1 MSLVITL
8 NHSQKR
14 LRLDRLPVVAAG
26 LQFNTEFQSGVW
38 SCPVKNVTMLFP
50 RCLSGSWSTS
60 NAGDYEK
67 LSKADY
73 TLADGSKWED
83 RQNQAMTGPWLCT
96 IDSDYNAAAVVT
108 TAPGKNRGQYIAW
121 YAFGEGSSFVQM
133 ECGWG
138 GDGVF
143 ADAEVALRFNS
154 NGSVLVYKNNELVG
168 QGNYSGTKSGQNT
181 SGSLVQIML
190 LPWCVR
196 ELLVYSISAGNGF
209 SHVFA
214 DIDPTDEDPTIV
226 PADNFWWKV
235 PAGATQVMCAP
246 MKFAESGYASSE
258 KLSFFEAPLGTDVFE
273 IWENPSWPGADDDY
287 KLYGDPPFEGTV
299 TFEAELRSEDDSTT
313 FTADGIEKVCR
324 IRKTLG
330 GDGNYTP
337 FTYGAQ
343 ISYASTLA
351 NTDGESS
358 EELKVTRLEFSVG
371 EEPSEVEM
379 EFSVQNPYALQV
391 TAPGCMSQTNLPV
404 KFELDGVTWMDG
416 KSQPIR
422 EEADINE
429 ETGFGDFT
437 IRDGWVS
444 LENYL
449 FVEQFPLDD
458 VRLDW
463 AIAALVQAGG
473 YELSDMIISESTYRF
488 PKIVGETAEDWNVL
502 IKPGDTA
509 ADWLRRIMEDY
520 AADWHYGF
528 RPTVDGII
536 FYALSPEDLPSVP
549 QITLY
554 RSIEDAVVEGGIPEE
569 DAWKYLVR
577 SFVRTPVPLEANDIR
592 VSGEDPVTGKL
603 IQSYKYDTDSIDPE
617 IAVASRT
624 TKWIGEIRRTGL
636 YNNGLRTQ
644 ADTDWACEV
653 IYNRLFNE
661 FGALVEIESE
671 ILRDE
676 DDVPLWKSS
685 LIEIFGDPYWYRIL
699 AFGVDFLLIDDELM
713 ATEVRYTMIE
723 VPIVV

>member
-1 MSLVITL
+1 MGLTVTL

-14 LRLDRLPVVAAG
+14 LGLDRLPVVAAG
-26 LQFNTEFQSGVW
+26 VQFNTDKQSGVW
-38 SCPVKNVTMLFP
+38 SCPVKDVIMLFP

-60 NAGDYEK
+60 NAGDFEK
-67 LSKADY
+67 LAKASY
-73 TLADGSKWED
+73 TLADGSKWEN
-83 RQNQAMTGPWLCT
+83 RYNQAMTGPWLCT
-96 IDSDYNAAAVVT
+96 IDSEYNAAAVVT
-108 TAPGKNRGQYIAW
+108 TAPDKNRGQYLAW

-138 GDGVF
+138 GDGVL
-143 ADAEVALRFNS
+143 ADADVALRFNA
-154 NGSVLVYKNNELVG
+154 NGSVLVYKDGELVG

-181 SGSLVQIML
+181 AGTLVQIML

-209 SHVFA
+209 SHVFV
-214 DIDPTDEDPTIV
+214 DIDPTDDDPTIV

-235 PAGATQVMCAP
+235 PSGATQVMCAP

-258 KLSFFEAPLGTDVFE
+258 KLSFFEAPLATDDFE
-273 IWENPSWPGADDDY
+273 IWENPDWPSAGTDY
-287 KLYGDPPFEGTV
+287 KLYGDQSFEGTV
-299 TFEAELRSEDDSTT
+299 DLEAVLRTEDDSGT
-313 FTADGIEKVCR
+313 FTPDGIDKVCR
-324 IRKTLG
+324 IRMILS

-337 FTYGAQ
+337 FARGAQ
-343 ISYASTLA
+343 FAYASSLMD
-351 NTDGESS
+351 TDGESS
-358 EELKVTRLEFSVG
+358 QELLVTRLEFSVG
-371 EEPSEVEM
+371 EEPNEIEM
-379 EFSVQNPYALQV
+379 EFSVQNPYELEID
-391 TAPGCMSQTNLPV
+391 APNCLSQTNLPV
-404 KFELDGVTWMDG
+404 KMELDGVLWMDG
-416 KSQPIR
+416 KSQPIK

-473 YELSDMIISESTYRF
+473 YDLEDMIISESTYRF
-488 PKIVGETAEDWNVL
+488 PKIMGEDSNDWNVL

-536 FYALSPEDLPSVP
+536 FYALAPEDLPSVP

-554 RSIEDAVVEGGIPEE
+554 RSIEDAVDEGIDEE
-569 DAWKYLVR
+569 EAWKYLVR
-577 SFVRTPVPLEANDIR
+577 NFDRTPVPLEANDIR
-592 VSGEDPVTGKL
+592 VSGEDPVTGRL
-603 IQSYKYDTDSIDPE
+603 IQSYKYNVDSIDPT

-624 TKWIGEIRRTGL
+624 KHWIGEIRRTGL

-661 FGALVEIESE
+661 YGALVEIESE
-671 ILRDE
+671 ILRDN
-676 DDVPLWKSS
+676 DDVPFWKSD
-685 LIEIFGDPYWYRIL
+685 LIEIFGDPCWYRIL
-699 AFGVDFLLIDDELM
+699 AFGADFLLIDDELL
-713 ATEVRYTMIE
+713 ATEVRYTLIE
-723 VPIVV
+723 VPIPV